1 MKPVRFDEEGQ
12 HSAVY
17 ELATAYS
24 PKKSTREI
32 LTNAIDARIP
42 DTVENIYVII
52 NPFDRRLIVSDN
64 GTGMTLDFLLQLPE
78 HIGRS
83 YKRGRVDKRGEKGL
97 GLLGF
102 ASLGEA
108 MHMISRDCN
117 DTEGKY
123 GYVRWVK
130 ENETIKWDD
139 KEAKNLSNEELGEL
153 FYGGFPHGTQVIVD
167 RVDSH
172 IMDKLLTIPIL
183 KEWIRTLYAP
193 ALRKGIVNIQVGK
206 LDKRT
211 KQPKVESLDAILY
224 EKESSSQLV
233 NEITPIEI
241 KNEDA
246 PGKLEVLLFIDPE
259 GAYDKVGVYSKD
271 VMVYE
276 SLAELTEFSKS
287 PVWTSGKVSGYV
299 NDYFN
304 KLILGRDGIN
314 RNTNSFKAWYNALK
328 EIEEKI
334 RPLVEET
341 KRHGK
346 RIKENNQIRT
356 IFDALTDV
364 YKEMQR
370 DRDSEEHVRSK
381 NGGLKIVTG
390 TQVENPTNPDPT
402 KPKKPSKP
410 GKPRNIPG
418 PGSFVEDSNGYI
430 ERVVPK
436 RGIPFERPQPAKFPL
451 HEAHLVSKSE
461 YLLGKPIILLNEDNE
476 EYNARKDARDSSF
489 ERFLTDVCSK
499 EMALYDIKKAEE
511 NGELIGDKLDIV
523 TQALRKA
530 EELKFRALR
539 RLGIK

>member
-1 MKPVRFDEEGQ
+1 MKPVRFDEKGQ

-24 PKKSTREI
+24 PKKAMREFV
-32 LTNAIDARIP
+32 TNAIDARIS
-42 DTVENIYVII
+42 DTVEDIYLII
-52 NPFDRRLIVSDN
+52 NPFDRRLVISDN
-64 GTGMTLDFLLQLPE
+64 GIGMPLDFLLQLPE

-108 MHMISRDCN
+108 MHMISRDYS
-117 DTEGKY
+117 DAEGRY
-123 GYVRWVK
+123 GYVRWLK

-139 KEAKNLSNEELGEL
+139 KGAKNLSNEELEKF
-153 FYGGFPHGTQVIVD
+153 FYGNFPHGTRVIID

-172 IMDKLLTIPIL
+172 IMDKLLTIPTL
-183 KEWIRTLYAP
+183 KEWVRTLYAP

-233 NEITPIEI
+233 NEIIPIEI

-246 PGKLEVLLFIDPE
+246 PGRLEVLLFIDPE

-287 PVWTSGKVSGYV
+287 SIWTSGKVSGYV

-314 RNTNSFKAWYNALK
+314 RNTNSFKSWYNILK

-341 KRHGK
+341 KRRGK
-346 RIKENNQIRT
+346 KIKEDNQIRT
-356 IFDALTDV
+356 VFDALADV

-370 DRDSEEHVRSK
+370 EGYEFVRSK
-381 NGGLKIVTG
+381 NGLPTTIKG
-390 TQVENPTNPDPT
+390 TPVENPTDPNL
-402 KPKKPSKP
+402 KKPVKP

-418 PGSFVEDSNGYI
+418 PGSFVEDSSGYL
-430 ERVVPK
+430 ERVVHK
-436 RGIPFERPQPAKFPL
+436 RGIPFERPQPAKFPP

-461 YLLGKPIILLNEDNE
+461 YLLGKPIILLNEDHE
-476 EYNARKDARDSSF
+476 EYNSRKDARDNSF

-499 EMALYDIKKAEE
+499 EMSFYAIKKNEE
-511 NGELIGDKLDIV
+511 NGELIGDKLDVAIRV
-523 TQALRKA
+523 LRDA
-530 EELKFRALR
+530 EQLKFRALR